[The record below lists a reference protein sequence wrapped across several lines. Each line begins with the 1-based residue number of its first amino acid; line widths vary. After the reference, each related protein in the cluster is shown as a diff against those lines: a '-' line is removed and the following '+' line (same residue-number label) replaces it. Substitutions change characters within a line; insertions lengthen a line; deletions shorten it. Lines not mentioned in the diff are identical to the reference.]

1 MIQGSP
7 YQRGFA
13 LITALLIVAM
23 ATIISVRIATHL
35 QLDVRRTSNIL
46 ATEQAMQYVFAA
58 ENLLSIALYED
69 RKDNKIDYYGD
80 LQDPTDAESWADL
93 WEFPFEN
100 ALIKSQATD
109 LQGCFNL
116 NSLVVNGEVDTLAQ
130 DRFKR
135 LLSNVSST
143 SNLSINGDLSQ
154 GIIDW
159 IDDDNGQ
166 PQTTIPDGAED
177 GYYMNL
183 ENPYRTANTALHSVS
198 ELRLIKGFEDNN
210 NYEALVPLVCAFGAP
225 ASINV
230 NTAPEEVLN
239 SLGQDVDGASIIE
252 RRTDDPFDDINDFL
266 NYNDLKKTIKQTQGL
281 SVATDY
287 FLLTTE
293 ITLGQSRTLMYSI
306 LHREDDGNTRV
317 LARSQG
323 AY

>member
-1 MIQGSP
+1 MQVP
-7 YQRGFA
+7 RCQKGFA

-23 ATIISVRIATHL
+23 ATIVSVNIATHL

-46 ATEQAMQYVFAA
+46 AAEQAMQYVFAA

-69 RKDNKIDYYGD
+69 RQDNKIDYYGD
-80 LQDPTDAESWADL
+80 LQDPTDAESWSDA

-116 NSLVVNGEVDTLAQ
+116 NSLVINGEVDTLAQ
-130 DRFKR
+130 DRFRR
-135 LLSNVSST
+135 LLSSVSST
-143 SNLSINGDLSQ
+143 SRLNFNGDLSQ

-159 IDDDNGQ
+159 IDDDGGQ
-166 PQTTIPDGAED
+166 SQTTIPDGAED
-177 GYYMNL
+177 GHYMNL
-183 ENPYRTANTALHSVS
+183 EKPYRTANTPMQSVS

-210 NYEALVPLVCAFGAP
+210 NYEALSPLVCAFGAP

-239 SLGQDVDGASIIE
+239 SLAQDVDGAAIIE
-252 RRTDDPFDDINDFL
+252 RRTDDPFEDIDDFL
-266 NYNDLKKTIKQTQGL
+266 NYNDLRETITQTQGL
-281 SVATDY
+281 SVSTDY
-287 FLLTTE
+287 FLLRTE
-293 ITLGQSRTLMYSI
+293 IKLDKSRTLMYSI

-317 LARSQG
+317 IARSQG